1 MTETNA
7 VVAADDAVVRAAW
20 PFPRR
25 LAAVFTSPRT
35 LFDHLEHRPTW
46 LVPFLL
52 MLASAVVYVLTTWD
66 AAWVPMMTAQ
76 LDEQGAPEAA
86 YSMIT
91 GNGKVIY
98 SCIIP
103 LFGGVFTVVYA
114 AIVMGAANFVLGGRM
129 TFKQTLSV
137 VAHAGLVGLVSLPI
151 RILLAN
157 LAQNPQVTLGP
168 GALFPL
174 ADQEG
179 FAMKFLAGFL
189 QSFDVFTIWQTVLVA
204 IGVSVIARVGYKASL
219 LTMFGLFVVF
229 SLIGALGSTFGG

>member
-1 MTETNA
+1 MTEPSP
-7 VVAADDAVVRAAW
+7 VVAADDAVARAAW

-35 LFDHLEHRPTW
+35 LFEHLEHRPTW

-66 AAWVPMMTAQ
+66 AAWVPMMTEK
-76 LDEQGAPEAA
+76 LDEAGAEEAA
-86 YSMIT
+86 YQMVGAT
-91 GNGKVIY
+91 GKIMY

-103 LFGGVFTVVYA
+103 IFGGVFTVVYA
-114 AIVMGAANFVLGGRM
+114 AIVMGAANFVLGGKM
-129 TFKQTLSV
+129 SFKQTLSV
-137 VAHAGLVGLVSLPI
+137 VCHAGLVGLVALPI

-157 LAQNPQVTLGP
+157 MAQNAQVTLGP

-179 FAMKFLAGFL
+179 FATKFLAGFL
-189 QSFDVFTIWQTVLVA
+189 QSFDVFTLWQTVLVA
-204 IGVSVIARVGYKASL
+204 IGVSVIARVGLKASL
-219 LTMFGLFVVF
+219 IAMFGLFVVF